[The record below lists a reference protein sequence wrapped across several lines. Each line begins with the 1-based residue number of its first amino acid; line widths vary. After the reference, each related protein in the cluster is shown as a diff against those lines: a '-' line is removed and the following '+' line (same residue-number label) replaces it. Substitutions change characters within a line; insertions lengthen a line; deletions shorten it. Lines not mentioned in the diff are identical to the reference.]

1 MGIVSGLESA
11 TFLYAFSGFCIG
23 ALVGMTGVGGGSLM
37 TPLLILLFG
46 VHPTTAVG
54 TDLLYAAV
62 TKTAGSLMHGASG
75 TIRWKIVARLA
86 MGSVPM
92 TFVTLLALSR
102 FDLAGGGVQEA
113 ITFVLGLAL
122 LATAAVLVLRNQV
135 ARWYAARIGELN
147 ERRTAQLTV
156 LTGALLGVLVSLTSV
171 GAGALGATIL
181 VLLYPRLPVAQIVG
195 SDIVHAVPLTLIAGL
210 GHWMIGSIDT
220 GILGALLVG
229 SVPGIVI
236 GSTLAV
242 RTSERVVR
250 LALAAVLAVG
260 GGRLVF

>member
-1 MGIVSGLESA
+1 MSGLQSA
-11 TFLYAFSGFCIG
+11 TFLYTFSGFCVG

-62 TKTAGSLMHGASG
+62 TKTAGSLMHGFSG
-75 TIRWKIVARLA
+75 TIRWKIVGLLA
-86 MGSVPM
+86 SGSVP
-92 TFVTLLALSR
+92 TTIITLLALSR
-102 FDLAGGGVQEA
+102 FDLAGSGVQQV
-113 ITFVLGLAL
+113 ITLVLGLAL
-122 LATAAVLVLRNQV
+122 LATAVILVFRNQV
-135 ARWYAARIGELN
+135 IRWYAAHIGELN
-147 ERRTAQLTV
+147 EDRTAQLTI
-156 LTGALLGVLVSLTSV
+156 LTGAVLGVLVSLTSV
-171 GAGALGATIL
+171 GAGALGATLL
-181 VLLYPRLPVAQIVG
+181 VLLYPRLPITQIVG

-236 GSTLAV
+236 GSALAV